1 MVCMQ
6 ESDLNG
12 SDLCMQAYTRMHY
25 DGVLVSFDNYYEIQP
40 SFNVRAMELFKRW
53 DFCDCKRIIFQQ
65 K

>member
-1 MVCMQ
+1 MICMQ

-12 SDLCMQAYTRMHY
+12 SELCMQSYTRMHC
-25 DGVLVSFDNYYEIQP
+25 DGVSVDFDNYYEIQP

-53 DFCDCKRIIFQQ
+53 NFCDCKPIIFPH